1 MTEWRLLPYQVKNG
15 FNNMAVDEAILQIH
29 SQGKTPPTLRFYGW
43 KPPALSLGY
52 FQSLEEKVDRESCR
66 TRGIDV
72 VRRLTGGRAILH
84 DQELTYSLTVREE
97 LNLLDSS
104 IVKSYKEISQGLV
117 KGLKKLDIPVSLTPR
132 QKGQKAPR
140 GDSAAC
146 FDTPSWYE
154 VVIGGKKLIGSA
166 QTRKWETILQH
177 GSLPLTL
184 DADLIF
190 NLFKIDNERRRKR
203 LKRFFLK
210 HSTGLYQHTEK
221 KYSPKTLEK
230 YLVQGLSDHFAIEIQ
245 PGSLTEEEQQLAAE
259 LSRKK
264 YSQKSWNARK

>member
-1 MTEWRLLPYQVKNG
+1 MTEWRLLSYQTDTG
-15 FNNMAVDEAILQIH
+15 FNNMAVDEALLRIH
-29 SQGKTPPTLRFYGW
+29 SQRKTPPTLRFYGW
-43 KPPALSLGY
+43 EPPALSLGY

-66 TRGIDV
+66 ARGIDV

-84 DQELTYSLTVREE
+84 DRELTYSLTVREE

-104 IVKSYKEISQGLV
+104 IVKSYREISQGLV
-117 KGLKKLDIPVSLTPR
+117 KGLKKLDIPVSLTPHQR
-132 QKGQKAPR
+132 GQKAPR

-154 VVIGGKKLIGSA
+154 VVIDGKKLIGSA
-166 QTRKWETILQH
+166 QTRKWDTLLQH

-190 NLFKIDNERRRKR
+190 DLFKIDNERRRKK

-221 KYSPKTLEK
+221 KYSPETLEK
-230 YLVQGLSDHFAIEIQ
+230 YLVRGLSEHFAVEIR
-245 PGSLTEEEQQLAAE
+245 PGSLTEGERQLAAE
-259 LSRKK
+259 LSRNK
-264 YSQKSWNARK
+264 YSQKRWNARK

>member
-1 MTEWRLLPYQVKNG
+1 MAEWRLLSYQVDNG
-15 FNNMAVDEAILQIH
+15 FNNMAVDEAVLRFH

-52 FQSLEEKVDRESCR
+52 FQSLEEKVDRDNCQA
-66 TRGIDV
+66 RGIDV

-84 DQELTYSLTVREE
+84 DHELTYSLSVRED

-104 IVKSYKEISQGLV
+104 IVKSYREISQGLV
-117 KGLKKLDIPVSLTPR
+117 KGLKKLDIPVRLTPR
-132 QKGQKAPR
+132 QRGQKAPR

-154 VVIGGKKLIGSA
+154 IVIDGKKLIGSA
-166 QTRKWETILQH
+166 QTRKWDAILQH

-184 DADLIF
+184 DSELIF
-190 NLFKIDNERRRKR
+190 NLFKIDSDRRKAR

-210 HSTGLYQHTEK
+210 HSPGLYQHTEK
-221 KYSPKTLEK
+221 KYSPETLEK
-230 YLVQGLSDHFAIEIQ
+230 YLVQGLSEHFSVKIK
-245 PGSLTEEEQQLAAE
+245 PGNLTEDEQQLADE
-259 LSRKK
+259 LSQNK
-264 YSQKSWNARK
+264 YSQESWNARK